1 MENMEPLFIS
11 KIKDKV
17 DQFSKLSFAG
27 QRRILEILNQA
38 KDNQHDAELKD
49 LTSKLRILF
58 AHKHTRLVVAS
69 TSDRRQRIS

>member
-1 MENMEPLFIS
+1 MENMGPLFIS

-17 DQFSKLSFAG
+17 DQFSKMSFAG

-38 KDNQHDAELKD
+38 KNNQHDAELKD

-58 AHKHTRLVVAS
+58 AHKHMRLVVAS
-69 TSDRRQRIS
+69 ASD